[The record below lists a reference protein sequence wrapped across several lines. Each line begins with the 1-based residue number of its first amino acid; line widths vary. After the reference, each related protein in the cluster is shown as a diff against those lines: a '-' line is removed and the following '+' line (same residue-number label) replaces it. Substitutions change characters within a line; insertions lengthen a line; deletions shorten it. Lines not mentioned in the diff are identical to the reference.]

1 LFGLLDDRRNAVFA
15 AGSVGDGGS
24 PPRMALML
32 SLKHCIEFSGL
43 SRHRLTCLLGVS
55 SLAMGLVL
63 APANAQQIR
72 VGSGQESVI
81 DNGEA
86 RAHTTGVAGQ
96 LDAAAV
102 WVTNGTLAITN
113 SDVDFLSEGRAAEAL
128 RVESY
133 SSSAPS
139 VVRIVGAPGKTA
151 RLVATGV
158 AGNVVNLSGDR
169 SSLHL
174 ENVEIIGTGAG
185 RRGILTMGESQLSL
199 IGSSIVADDIGIS
212 MQGKYGSTAAS
223 TLVENSSITSYNGA
237 GISAMSGQLIAN
249 NFDIRAGFNPV
260 NDATTTSRGAYGINA
275 NSNSNVILNNGR
287 IETFGD
293 YGNGIFAA
301 NDSSDTR
308 QVKLQVDNVDI
319 ITHGSNATGIEN
331 IHVRSVINGGSI
343 HTYGLGGHGVGSSN
357 GGVASWAP
365 SHVTLTGT
373 KITTEG
379 ESAYGLVATT
389 KSTIDGRGL
398 TISTSGESAIGARS
412 HGTGMVT
419 LSQGTAIKTAGDYA
433 HGAAVTFGSQMD
445 ISDTSIET
453 TGQNAAGIYLVGYN
467 TPENV
472 TPVTKH
478 VNRVNV
484 AGSTITAAKGP
495 ALRVGGG
502 ATSTFNLENS
512 HVRGTGDDA
521 LLFSSADY
529 IYVDGTNVIPMP
541 VGTASV
547 NAQGSLLEGDF
558 VAASGIVDFNLR
570 DKSLLKGAARVSET
584 GGILDRLSID
594 ATSGWEI
601 TGASTLNDME
611 SAGTISFA
619 APGSAG
625 FKTLTVKGAFT
636 SSDSLFVLNSKLG
649 DDGSETDRLIFEGNV
664 SGTSS
669 VSVNNAGGLGAL
681 TLGDGI
687 MIVDAAKA
695 SNDAFVQQGRI
706 AAGAYDYT
714 LFAED
719 RSGNFDGKWYLRSS
733 YNPAP
738 TPDPDPDP
746 NPEPDPNPNP
756 KPEPELPNYRP
767 EVPLDMVAPVLANR
781 FGLAMLGTYHD
792 RRDTLDP
799 KLSALWLRGF
809 GEHGHAGSASGNAQ
823 GHLNDFYRDGPS
835 YDFTL
840 GGFQAGIDLY
850 RREQESGSRDLA
862 GLFVG
867 AGRAEANVD
876 RVYGGNAGQLTMN
889 GYSFG
894 GYWTHL
900 DQTGFYTDAVIQGTR
915 YDRIESSSADQIAMR
930 TAGWGFISSL
940 EGGYRYG
947 LGNGWTVEPQAQLI
961 YQHLSLDNTSD
972 RFGRIAFSDTDT
984 VYGRVGAKIGRQ
996 WQAESGRRYA
1006 AWARVNLWHTMGGE
1020 AKTSFSNLQGENRVS
1035 LVSDAQG
1042 SWGQFGLGF
1051 SGQLTETVSL
1061 FASGDYSHSLGHNG
1075 VKNDSLA
1082 GRVGLKMKW

>member
-1 LFGLLDDRRNAVFA
+1 
-15 AGSVGDGGS
+15 
-24 PPRMALML
+24 ML

-601 TGASTLNDME
+601 TGASTLNDLE

>member
-1 LFGLLDDRRNAVFA
+1 
-15 AGSVGDGGS
+15 
-24 PPRMALML
+24 ML

-43 SRHRLTCLLGVS
+43 NRHRLACLLGVS
-55 SLAMGLVL
+55 SLAIGLVL

-72 VGSGQESVI
+72 VESGQESVI

-86 RAHTTGVAGQ
+86 RAHTTGAAGQ

-102 WVTNGTLAITN
+102 WVTNGTLTITN

-139 VVRIVGAPGKTA
+139 VVRIVGASGKTA
-151 RLVATGV
+151 RLVSTGL
-158 AGNVVNLSGDR
+158 AGNVINLSGDR
-169 SSLHL
+169 SSLYL

-223 TLVENSSITSYNGA
+223 TSVENTSITSFNGA

-249 NFDIRAGFNPV
+249 HFDIRTGFNPLT
-260 NDATTTSRGAYGINA
+260 NATTTSRGAYGINA

-301 NDSSDTR
+301 NDSSDTS
-308 QVKLQVDNVDI
+308 QVRLQVDNVDI
-319 ITHGSNATGIEN
+319 ITHGINATGIEN
-331 IHVRSVINGGSI
+331 IHVRSVVNGGSI

-357 GGVASWAP
+357 GGVAAWAP
-365 SHVTLTGT
+365 AHVTLTGT
-373 KITTEG
+373 RITTEG

-398 TISTSGESAIGARS
+398 IISTSGESAIGARS
-412 HGTGMVT
+412 HGTGMVA
-419 LSQGTAIKTAGDYA
+419 LSQGTTITTTGDYA
-433 HGAAVTFGSQMD
+433 HGAAVTFGSQKD
-445 ISDTSIET
+445 ISDTTIET

-484 AGSTITAAKGP
+484 AGSAITAAKGP

-502 ATSTFNLENS
+502 ATSTFNLHNS
-512 HVRGTGDDA
+512 HVRGTGDEA

-529 IYVDGTNVIPMP
+529 IYDDGTNVIPMP

-547 NAQGSLLEGDF
+547 NAQGSLLEGDI
-558 VAASGIVDFNLR
+558 VAGSGIVDFNLR
-570 DKSLLKGAARVSET
+570 DKSLLKGAARVSDT
-584 GGILDRLSID
+584 GGILDSLVID
-594 ATSGWEI
+594 GTSGWEI
-601 TGASTLNDME
+601 TGASTLNDLE

-625 FKTLTVKGAFT
+625 FKTLTVKGDFT
-636 SSDSLFVLNSKLG
+636 STDSLFVLNSKLG

-733 YNPAP
+733 YNPGP
-738 TPDPDPDP
+738 NPDPDPDP
-746 NPEPDPNPNP
+746 NPEPDPNPGPDP

-799 KLSALWLRGF
+799 KLSAFWLRGF

-823 GHLNDFYRDGPS
+823 GYLNDFYRDGPS

-840 GGFQAGIDLY
+840 GGFQAGIDLF
-850 RREQESGSRDLA
+850 RREQENGSRDLA
-862 GLFVG
+862 GLFIG

-900 DQTGFYTDAVIQGTR
+900 DQAGFYTDAVIQGTR

-940 EGGYRYG
+940 EGGYRHG

-972 RFGRIAFSDTDT
+972 RFGRIAFSHTDT

-1020 AKTSFSNLQGENRVS
+1020 AKTSFSNLQAENRVS
-1035 LVSDAQG
+1035 LASDAQG

>member
-1 LFGLLDDRRNAVFA
+1 
-15 AGSVGDGGS
+15 
-24 PPRMALML
+24 ML

-379 ESAYGLVATT
+379 ESAYGVVATT

-529 IYVDGTNVIPMP
+529 IYVDGTNVTPMP

-601 TGASTLNDME
+601 TGASTLNDLE

>member
-1 LFGLLDDRRNAVFA
+1 
-15 AGSVGDGGS
+15 
-24 PPRMALML
+24 ML

-529 IYVDGTNVIPMP
+529 IYDDGTNVIPMP

-547 NAQGSLLEGDF
+547 NAQASLLEGDI

-601 TGASTLNDME
+601 TGASTLNDLE

-625 FKTLTVKGAFT
+625 FKTLTVKGDFT

-756 KPEPELPNYRP
+756 GPKPEPELPNYRP

-799 KLSALWLRGF
+799 KLSAVWLRGF
-809 GEHGHAGSASGNAQ
+809 GEHGDAGSASGNAQ

-940 EGGYRYG
+940 EGGYRHG
-947 LGNGWTVEPQAQLI
+947 LGNG
-961 YQHLSLDNTSD
+961 
-972 RFGRIAFSDTDT
+972 R
-984 VYGRVGAKIGRQ
+984 
-996 WQAESGRRYA
+996 
-1006 AWARVNLWHTMGGE
+1006 
-1020 AKTSFSNLQGENRVS
+1020 SNRKRN
-1035 LVSDAQG
+1035 
-1042 SWGQFGLGF
+1042 
-1051 SGQLTETVSL
+1051 
-1061 FASGDYSHSLGHNG
+1061 
-1075 VKNDSLA
+1075 
-1082 GRVGLKMKW
+1082 

>member
-1 LFGLLDDRRNAVFA
+1 MQYLGTVRNRGVLRKRRMLSLCGVSLPILALSTLSAFA
-15 AGSVGDGGS
+15 QQIVVGDG
-24 PPRMALML
+24 
-32 SLKHCIEFSGL
+32 
-43 SRHRLTCLLGVS
+43 
-55 SLAMGLVL
+55 
-63 APANAQQIR
+63 
-72 VGSGQESVI
+72 QEKIYDDTSVY
-81 DNGEA
+81 
-86 RAHTTGVAGQ
+86 AHTTANAGSS
-96 LDAAAV
+96 DAAAV
-102 WVTNGTLAITN
+102 FVENGTLSIKN
-113 SDVDFLSEGRAAEAL
+113 SKVKLQSDGRAAEVL
-128 RVESY
+128 KIGGY
-133 SSSAPS
+133 SSSPS
-139 VVRIVGAPGKTA
+139 SRVTIWGSEAMPA
-151 RLVATGV
+151 EIIATGDFGDV
-158 AGNVVNLSGDR
+158 ISLSDQGSILD
-169 SSLHL
+169 LQHVKIEGL
-174 ENVEIIGTGAG
+174 GPE
-185 RRGILTMGESQLSL
+185 RRAILTMGESELSL
-199 IGSSIVADDIGIS
+199 RNSDILVGGDGIR

-223 TLVENSSITSYNGA
+223 VSVEDTTITSLNG
-237 GISAMSGQLIAN
+237 GG
-249 NFDIRAGFNPV
+249 IRAQNGSLKASNFIIRSGF
-260 NDATTTSRGAYGINA
+260 DAATNTITTNQDTYGVSA
-275 NSNSNVILNNGR
+275 NTYSDVTLTNGY
-287 IETFGD
+287 IETWGRFGT
-293 YGNGIFAA
+293 GVEGSN
-301 NDSSDTR
+301 NTSDTS
-308 QVKLQVDNVDI
+308 QVKLRMDNVDI
-319 ITHGSNATGIEN
+319 ITHGNNATGADN
-331 IHVRSVINGGSI
+331 INIRSVINGGSI
-343 HTYGLGGHGVGSSN
+343 HTYGRGSHGVGSSN

-373 KITTEG
+373 RITTEG

-398 TISTSGESAIGARS
+398 IISTSGESAIGARS
-412 HGTGMVT
+412 NSTGRVM

-433 HGAAVTFGSQMD
+433 HGAAVVFGSQMD
-445 ISDTSIET
+445 ISDTRIET

-502 ATSTFNLENS
+502 ATSTFNLANS
-512 HVRGTGDDA
+512 HVRGTGDEA

-529 IYVDGTNVIPMP
+529 IYDDGTNVIPMP

-547 NAQGSLLEGDF
+547 NAQGSLMEGDI
-558 VAASGIVDFNLR
+558 VAASGTVDFNLR
-570 DKSLLKGAARVSET
+570 DNSLLKGAARVSDT
-584 GGILDRLSID
+584 GGILDALVID
-594 ATSGWEI
+594 DTSGWEI
-601 TGASTLNDME
+601 TGTSTLKDLE

-619 APGSAG
+619 EPGAAG
-625 FKTLTVKGAFT
+625 FKTLTVKGDFT
-636 SSDSLFVLNSKLG
+636 SADSLFVLNSKLG

-664 SGTSS
+664 SGASR

-719 RSGNFDGKWYLRSS
+719 RSGNFDGRWYLRST

-746 NPEPDPNPNP
+746 EPDPNPGPDP

-799 KLSALWLRGF
+799 NLSAFWLRGF

-823 GHLNDFYRDGPS
+823 DYLNDFYRDGPS

-850 RREQESGSRDLA
+850 RREQENGSRDLA
-862 GLFVG
+862 GLFIG

-900 DQTGFYTDAVIQGTR
+900 DQVGFYTDAVIQGTR
-915 YDRIESSSADQIAMR
+915 YDRVESSSADQIAMR

-940 EGGYRYG
+940 EGGYSHG

-1006 AWARVNLWHTMGGE
+1006 AWARVNLWHTIGGE

-1035 LVSDAQG
+1035 LASDAQG

>member
-1 LFGLLDDRRNAVFA
+1 
-15 AGSVGDGGS
+15 
-24 PPRMALML
+24 ML

-529 IYVDGTNVIPMP
+529 IYDDGTNVIPMP

-547 NAQGSLLEGDF
+547 NAQASLLEGDI

-601 TGASTLNDME
+601 TGASTLNDLE

-625 FKTLTVKGAFT
+625 FKTLTVKGDFT

-746 NPEPDPNPNP
+746 NPNPNP

-799 KLSALWLRGF
+799 KLSAVWLRGF

-940 EGGYRYG
+940 EGGYRHG

>member
-601 TGASTLNDME
+601 TGASTLNDLE

>member
-1 LFGLLDDRRNAVFA
+1 
-15 AGSVGDGGS
+15 
-24 PPRMALML
+24 
-32 SLKHCIEFSGL
+32 
-43 SRHRLTCLLGVS
+43 
-55 SLAMGLVL
+55 
-63 APANAQQIR
+63 
-72 VGSGQESVI
+72 
-81 DNGEA
+81 
-86 RAHTTGVAGQ
+86 
-96 LDAAAV
+96 
-102 WVTNGTLAITN
+102 
-113 SDVDFLSEGRAAEAL
+113 
-128 RVESY
+128 
-133 SSSAPS
+133 
-139 VVRIVGAPGKTA
+139 
-151 RLVATGV
+151 
-158 AGNVVNLSGDR
+158 
-169 SSLHL
+169 
-174 ENVEIIGTGAG
+174 
-185 RRGILTMGESQLSL
+185 
-199 IGSSIVADDIGIS
+199 
-212 MQGKYGSTAAS
+212 
-223 TLVENSSITSYNGA
+223 
-237 GISAMSGQLIAN
+237 
-249 NFDIRAGFNPV
+249 
-260 NDATTTSRGAYGINA
+260 
-275 NSNSNVILNNGR
+275 
-287 IETFGD
+287 
-293 YGNGIFAA
+293 
-301 NDSSDTR
+301 
-308 QVKLQVDNVDI
+308 
-319 ITHGSNATGIEN
+319 
-331 IHVRSVINGGSI
+331 
-343 HTYGLGGHGVGSSN
+343 
-357 GGVASWAP
+357 
-365 SHVTLTGT
+365 
-373 KITTEG
+373 
-379 ESAYGLVATT
+379 
-389 KSTIDGRGL
+389 
-398 TISTSGESAIGARS
+398 
-412 HGTGMVT
+412 
-419 LSQGTAIKTAGDYA
+419 
-433 HGAAVTFGSQMD
+433 
-445 ISDTSIET
+445 
-453 TGQNAAGIYLVGYN
+453 
-467 TPENV
+467 
-472 TPVTKH
+472 
-478 VNRVNV
+478 
-484 AGSTITAAKGP
+484 
-495 ALRVGGG
+495 
-502 ATSTFNLENS
+502 
-512 HVRGTGDDA
+512 
-521 LLFSSADY
+521 
-529 IYVDGTNVIPMP
+529 
-541 VGTASV
+541 
-547 NAQGSLLEGDF
+547 
-558 VAASGIVDFNLR
+558 
-570 DKSLLKGAARVSET
+570 
-584 GGILDRLSID
+584 
-594 ATSGWEI
+594 
-601 TGASTLNDME
+601 
-611 SAGTISFA
+611 
-619 APGSAG
+619 
-625 FKTLTVKGAFT
+625 
-636 SSDSLFVLNSKLG
+636 
-649 DDGSETDRLIFEGNV
+649 
-664 SGTSS
+664 
-669 VSVNNAGGLGAL
+669 
-681 TLGDGI
+681 

-756 KPEPELPNYRP
+756 GPKPEPELPNYRP

-799 KLSALWLRGF
+799 KLSAVWLRGF
-809 GEHGHAGSASGNAQ
+809 GEHGDAGSASGNAQ

-940 EGGYRYG
+940 EGGYRHG

>member
-1 LFGLLDDRRNAVFA
+1 
-15 AGSVGDGGS
+15 
-24 PPRMALML
+24 
-32 SLKHCIEFSGL
+32 
-43 SRHRLTCLLGVS
+43 
-55 SLAMGLVL
+55 
-63 APANAQQIR
+63 
-72 VGSGQESVI
+72 
-81 DNGEA
+81 
-86 RAHTTGVAGQ
+86 
-96 LDAAAV
+96 
-102 WVTNGTLAITN
+102 LAI
-113 SDVDFLSEGRAAEAL
+113 
-128 RVESY
+128 
-133 SSSAPS
+133 
-139 VVRIVGAPGKTA
+139 
-151 RLVATGV
+151 
-158 AGNVVNLSGDR
+158 
-169 SSLHL
+169 
-174 ENVEIIGTGAG
+174 
-185 RRGILTMGESQLSL
+185 
-199 IGSSIVADDIGIS
+199 
-212 MQGKYGSTAAS
+212 
-223 TLVENSSITSYNGA
+223 
-237 GISAMSGQLIAN
+237 
-249 NFDIRAGFNPV
+249 
-260 NDATTTSRGAYGINA
+260 
-275 NSNSNVILNNGR
+275 
-287 IETFGD
+287 
-293 YGNGIFAA
+293 
-301 NDSSDTR
+301 DT
-308 QVKLQVDNVDI
+308 
-319 ITHGSNATGIEN
+319 
-331 IHVRSVINGGSI
+331 
-343 HTYGLGGHGVGSSN
+343 
-357 GGVASWAP
+357 
-365 SHVTLTGT
+365 
-373 KITTEG
+373 
-379 ESAYGLVATT
+379 
-389 KSTIDGRGL
+389 
-398 TISTSGESAIGARS
+398 
-412 HGTGMVT
+412 
-419 LSQGTAIKTAGDYA
+419 
-433 HGAAVTFGSQMD
+433 
-445 ISDTSIET
+445 
-453 TGQNAAGIYLVGYN
+453 
-467 TPENV
+467 
-472 TPVTKH
+472 
-478 VNRVNV
+478 
-484 AGSTITAAKGP
+484 
-495 ALRVGGG
+495 
-502 ATSTFNLENS
+502 
-512 HVRGTGDDA
+512 
-521 LLFSSADY
+521 
-529 IYVDGTNVIPMP
+529 
-541 VGTASV
+541 
-547 NAQGSLLEGDF
+547 
-558 VAASGIVDFNLR
+558 
-570 DKSLLKGAARVSET
+570 
-584 GGILDRLSID
+584 
-594 ATSGWEI
+594 TSGWEI
-601 TGASTLNDME
+601 TGASTLNDLE

-625 FKTLTVKGAFT
+625 FKTLTVKGDFT

-756 KPEPELPNYRP
+756 GPKPEPELPNYRP

-799 KLSALWLRGF
+799 KLSAVWLRGF
-809 GEHGHAGSASGNAQ
+809 GEHGDAGSASGNAQ

-940 EGGYRYG
+940 EGGYRHG

>member
-1 LFGLLDDRRNAVFA
+1 
-15 AGSVGDGGS
+15 
-24 PPRMALML
+24 ML
-32 SLKHCIEFSGL
+32 SLKHRIEFSGL

-86 RAHTTGVAGQ
+86 GAHTSGVAGQ

-102 WVTNGTLAITN
+102 WVTNGTLAIKN

-260 NDATTTSRGAYGINA
+260 TNATTTSRGAYGINA

-373 KITTEG
+373 RITTEG

-529 IYVDGTNVIPMP
+529 IYDDGTNVIPMP

-547 NAQGSLLEGDF
+547 NAQGSLLEGDI

-601 TGASTLNDME
+601 TGASTLNDLE

>member
-1 LFGLLDDRRNAVFA
+1 
-15 AGSVGDGGS
+15 
-24 PPRMALML
+24 ML

>member
-1 LFGLLDDRRNAVFA
+1 
-15 AGSVGDGGS
+15 
-24 PPRMALML
+24 ML

-133 SSSAPS
+133 SSSVPS

-275 NSNSNVILNNGR
+275 NSNSNVILNNGG

-419 LSQGTAIKTAGDYA
+419 LSQGTAIKTAGNYA

-445 ISDTSIET
+445 IPDTSIET

-529 IYVDGTNVIPMP
+529 IYDDGTNVIPMP

-547 NAQGSLLEGDF
+547 NAQGSLLEGDI

-584 GGILDRLSID
+584 GGILDRLTID

-601 TGASTLNDME
+601 TGASTLNDLE

-625 FKTLTVKGAFT
+625 FKTLTVKGDFT
-636 SSDSLFVLNSKLG
+636 SSDSFFVLKSKLG

-681 TLGDGI
+681 TLRDGI

-746 NPEPDPNPNP
+746 NPNPNPNP

-799 KLSALWLRGF
+799 KLSAFWLRGF

-940 EGGYRYG
+940 EGGYRHG

>member
-1 LFGLLDDRRNAVFA
+1 
-15 AGSVGDGGS
+15 
-24 PPRMALML
+24 ML

-139 VVRIVGAPGKTA
+139 VVGIVGAPGKTA

-601 TGASTLNDME
+601 TGASTLNDLE